1 MVDCPRCRLTNPDG
15 ATVCDCGY
23 NFDKKTVTDPD
34 RRASRYSAAGA
45 GNQAEEQ
52 GSGMPGW
59 VWFVLIYVVGNGIL
73 YQTTGILLIP
83 IPRK

>member
-1 MVDCPRCRLTNPDG
+1 MVECPRCRLTNPDG

-23 NFDKKTVTDPD
+23 NFNKGTVTDPD
-34 RRASRYSAAGA
+34 RRRSQFRGSTEPPV
-45 GNQAEEQ
+45 EEK
-52 GSGMPGW
+52 SGLPGW
-59 VWFVLIYVVGNGIL
+59 VWFGLIYVVGNGIL